1 MTDFLNHLVTRSLH
15 PETSLQPRPVSR
27 YEQGFDPIP
36 APVEPTPAW
45 SSGEDRTAPPPAR
58 PIPRPSLPRAE
69 FTTPPEPRSFP
80 QSNPPTPAQT
90 LPPSPPATPIP
101 APHRGR
107 LDAPERVETLLH
119 THTLRERIIER
130 PILPAPINPA
140 PPITPPPTETP
151 RKEPP
156 PPAITPIAEHLTPTQ
171 PRPTPLAPKAPAFK
185 LPEPTVITPVLRPV
199 LPDILPAPKAS
210 APAPTIHVTIGR
222 VEVRATP
229 ASAPTPSRPAK
240 TPSVMTLDEYLL
252 RKNTGGEP

>member
-27 YEQGFDPIP
+27 FEQGLDPIP
-36 APVEPTPAW
+36 ASVDPTP
-45 SSGEDRTAPPPAR
+45 SRERGEDRTTPPPAR
-58 PIPRPSLPRAE
+58 PVPRPTFLREDFLSPAE
-69 FTTPPEPRSFP
+69 PHPMPPVEH
-80 QSNPPTPAQT
+80 
-90 LPPSPPATPIP
+90 IP

-107 LDAPERVETLLH
+107 LDAPERIETLLQ

-130 PILPAPINPA
+130 PIFPAPINPA
-140 PPITPPPTETP
+140 PPVTPSPTEIP
-151 RKEPP
+151 RKEPSAP
-156 PPAITPIAEHLTPTQ
+156 TIAPIAERHAPMQSL
-171 PRPTPLAPKAPAFK
+171 PTPLAPKAPAFK
-185 LPEPTVITPVLRPV
+185 LPEPTVITPVIRPV
-199 LPDILPAPKAS
+199 LPDILPAPKTS